1 MHNGWKFVSE
11 PHIVYLEPEYE
22 GGKSGKKSP
31 VSQSSLRGRFSSKQL
46 CRKIIQNTPKPV
58 CRQEIFH
65 SALCR
70 DLVCHGLNLLLMPC
84 SVPVEITFKGR
95 VSMKNFE
102 GSRAPNLLNGSRN
115 QLSQLFALRRL
126 SYLECCLV
134 FDIVLKDGRLRGYC
148 LPNAILFSLF
158 FVR

>member
-95 VSMKNFE
+95 VSMKIFE
-102 GSRAPNLLNGSRN
+102 GSRAPNLLNGSRT
-115 QLSQLFALRRL
+115 SFP
-126 SYLECCLV
+126 S
-134 FDIVLKDGRLRGYC
+134 F
-148 LPNAILFSLF
+148 LP
-158 FVR
+158 